1 MKFLERERQ
10 TLQRY
15 IPHLDKALAEL
26 PLHVLESQESPA
38 IGLFRDSPGPG
49 LLIPTEFG
57 GSAANAVDAVRV
69 QRAIGARSPSL
80 AVATTMHHFS
90 MASIVSLGEESTGF
104 EWLLLEAV
112 ARDHRLVSS
121 AFAEGR
127 PGQPIL
133 SPGMRATPVQD
144 GYLVSGRKKPCSLSR
159 SMDLITAGIAIEGP
173 DDTPVMAVALIPT
186 ESPGVHVK
194 PFWNSWALAGAESE
208 EVVIDEV
215 FVHSDLVIETTVG
228 FGHQLDKL
236 TLYSFLWFE
245 LLITASYVGA
255 VSALAERVF
264 AHQRVPKAEQV
275 RLLCEV
281 EGAALQLE
289 GMARAQE
296 ATEHDTEAFAHCLI
310 GRFAIQDALARA
322 ASSCVELLGG
332 VEFVSSPD
340 VACLLASAHALALHP
355 PNRTGTIDSFA
366 DYIKGD
372 QINVT

>member
-1 MKFLERERQ
+1 MKFLERERR
-10 TLQRY
+10 TLERY
-15 IPHLDKALAEL
+15 IPNLDKALSEL
-26 PLHVLESQESPA
+26 PLQVLESRESPA
-38 IGLFRDSPGPG
+38 IGLFRDSAGPG
-49 LLIPTEFG
+49 LLVPTEFG

-90 MASIVSLGEESTGF
+90 MASIVSLGEDSTGF

-133 SPGMRATPVQD
+133 SPSMQAKPVKD
-144 GYLVSGRKKPCSLSR
+144 GYLVSGRKKPCSLAR
-159 SMDLITAGIAIEGP
+159 SMDLITAGIAVEGP

-186 ESPGVHVK
+186 ESPGVSVK

-215 FVHSDLVIETTVG
+215 FVHRDLVIETTVG

-236 TLYSFLWFE
+236 TLFSFLWFE
-245 LLITASYVGA
+245 LLITASYLGA

-264 AHQRVPKAEQV
+264 ASERTPKSEKV

-296 ATEHDTEAFAHCLI
+296 ATEHDTEAFARCLI
-310 GRFAIQDALARA
+310 ARFAIQDALTRA

-332 VEFVSSPD
+332 VAFVSSPD

-355 PNRTGTIDSFA
+355 PNRTGSIDSFA
-366 DYIKGD
+366 DYINGG

>member
-10 TLQRY
+10 TLEQY
-15 IPHLDKALAEL
+15 IPHLDKALAEV
-26 PLHVLESQESPA
+26 PLHVLESKESPG
-38 IGLFRDSPGPG
+38 IGLFRDSAGPG
-49 LLIPTEFG
+49 LLVPTEFG
-57 GSAANAVDAVRV
+57 GSGANAVDAVRV
-69 QRAIGARSPSL
+69 QRALGARSPSL

-90 MASIVSLGEESTGF
+90 MASIVSLGDDSTGF

-121 AFAEGR
+121 AFAEGK

-133 SPGMRATPVQD
+133 SPGMQATPVED

-159 SMDLITAGIAIEGP
+159 SMDLITAGIAVDG
-173 DDTPVMAVALIPT
+173 DDGKPVMAVAVIPT
-186 ESPGVHVK
+186 ETPGVRIE

-208 EVVIDEV
+208 EVVIEDA
-215 FVHSDLVIETTVG
+215 FVHRDLVIETSVG

-264 AHQRVPKAEQV
+264 EKGRAPKSDQV
-275 RLLCEV
+275 QLLCEV

-289 GMARAQE
+289 GLAREHE
-296 ATEHDTEAFAHCLI
+296 AAEHDNEAFARLLI

-322 ASSCVELLGG
+322 ASSCIELLGG
-332 VEFVSSPD
+332 VAFVSSPD
-340 VACLLASAHALALHP
+340 VALLLASSHALALHP
-355 PNRTGTIDSFA
+355 PNRTGSIDSFT
-366 DYIKGD
+366 DYINGGR
-372 QINVT
+372 INVT